1 MKFMQDKKKLGKAVR
16 RSLGVFASILLSAAI
31 AACGSAGDDAARAV
45 PGEAAGESVVVELE
59 TLKLASVKL
68 ANGNEVGWYELA
80 PGTVAL
86 RETIAYPTEP
96 VLDMI
101 AASASP
107 TELFRKLAPNALMPE
122 RLLAAVARSRELEE
136 AGDLSDFEALD
147 VEAGELQAETASTRS
162 DPAATASRLGEP
174 GGLPTR
180 TAALDDA
187 CPWSWFKSQCDMC
200 ATGPCGDWQVSWPN
214 ITGNS
219 SFKRKGYMTAI
230 AICPYRGSVHQVIR
244 LRGNVS
250 RDAIRQPGVAVRW
263 FLNNG
268 SHKFT
273 ASSTVDQADGDGYHH
288 CGEGSW

>member
-1 MKFMQDKKKLGKAVR
+1 MEFEHGTRELGSCIR
-16 RSLGVFASILLSAAI
+16 RSIGAIASIVLSI
-31 AACGSAGDDAARAV
+31 GLAACSSAGDEAEPAG
-45 PGEAAGESVVVELE
+45 PGESAIVDLE

-68 ANGNEVGWYELA
+68 DNGNEVGWYELA
-80 PGTVAL
+80 PGSVAL
-86 RETIAYPTEP
+86 RETVAYPTEP
-96 VLDMI
+96 LLDAI

-107 TELFRKLAPNALMPE
+107 AELFRQLAPNAVIPQ
-122 RLLAAVARSRELEE
+122 RLLAAVERSRELDE
-136 AGDLSDFEALD
+136 AGDLSDFEAVD
-147 VEAGELQAETASTRS
+147 VEAGELRAETASTQIER
-162 DPAATASRLGEP
+162 AATIAELVES

-187 CPWSWFKSQCDMC
+187 CPWSWFKSQCDIC

-214 ITGNS
+214 RTGSS
-219 SFKRKGYMTAI
+219 SFSRKGYMTAI
-230 AICPYRGSVHQVIR
+230 AICPYRGSVHQVIK

-250 RDAIRQPGVAVRW
+250 RDAVRQPGVAVRW

-273 ASSTVDQADGDGYHH
+273 ASSSVDQADGDGYHH